1 MSIIKFRPVNLAIPA
16 LLLLSL
22 TACSFIGGYFP
33 DKTKDYQFS
42 SELPPLKIPTDISS
56 KGLTKKTP
64 TKQSEDS
71 EIVAVMGDVVRADPV
86 KSGASTPVVSAE
98 PQKSEP
104 LRVEL
109 VKFANGENRLQINKS
124 VPMSWR
130 MIGKALTGNGIEITA
145 RDKPNGEFSVQY
157 DPNETDFKDDTF
169 LDELSFVFDE
179 DHSKEKPYRIKLLA
193 REKMTEAVILDE
205 QGKPL
210 SDGSGL
216 SLLKLLATTLKADFD
231 DE

>member
-1 MSIIKFRPVNLAIPA
+1 MSIMKFMPVKLALPA
-16 LLLLSL
+16 MLLLNL
-22 TACSFIGGYFP
+22 TACSFISGYFP

-42 SELPPLKIPTDISS
+42 SELPPIKVPTDISS

-64 TKQSEDS
+64 TQQSEDS
-71 EIVAVMGDVVRADPV
+71 EIVAVMGDVVKAAAV
-86 KSGASTPVVSAE
+86 KSGASTPVVSAK

-109 VKFANGENRLQINKS
+109 VKFANSENRLQINKS

-130 MIGKALTGNGIEITA
+130 MIGKALTSKGIEITA
-145 RDKPNGEFSVQY
+145 RDKSNGEFSVQY
-157 DPNETDFKDDTF
+157 DPNETDFKDETF

-179 DHSKEKPYRIKLLA
+179 DHNKEKPYRIKLLA
-193 REKMTEAVILDE
+193 RDKMTEGVILDE

-216 SLLKLLATTLKADFD
+216 SLLKLLAATLKADFD
-231 DE
+231 NE